1 MAVNTGVSP
10 PFLAEERDRIHAE
23 LHAATRAIC
32 DAKAA
37 LEQANKRW
45 NAAAEELDG
54 HTESRATSV
63 LPATQAYQTVAC
75 AADAP

>member
-1 MAVNTGVSP
+1 MSVNSGRSP
-10 PFLAEERDRIHAE
+10 PFLAEERDPIHAE

-45 NAAAEELDG
+45 NAAAKEL
-54 HTESRATSV
+54 HTESRANFI
-63 LPATQAYQTVAC
+63 LRATQKYQTVAC
-75 AADAP
+75 FAGAP